1 MILGMTKP
9 TLIECFGIALRQSRE
24 ARGWSQEQLAEHSN
38 LNRSYVGE
46 IERGRA
52 IASLATV
59 EKLALA
65 LGVSPSALVSR
76 GEAVSHANL
85 VRGIS
90 LMAIAC

>member
-1 MILGMTKP
+1 MTP

-24 ARGWSQEQLAEHSN
+24 AKSWSQEQLAGHSN

-65 LGVSPSALVSR
+65 LGISPSALVSR
-76 GEAVSHANL
+76 GEEVSHSNV
-85 VRGIS
+85 VRCIR